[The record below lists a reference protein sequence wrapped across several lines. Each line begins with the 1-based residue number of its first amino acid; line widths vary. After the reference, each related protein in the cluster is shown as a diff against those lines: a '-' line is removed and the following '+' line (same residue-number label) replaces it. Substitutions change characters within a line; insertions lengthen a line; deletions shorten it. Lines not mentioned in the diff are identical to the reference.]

1 MITIDGDANGF
12 AEIVQ
17 GIFDNR
23 AILLLAGDDDIVDP
37 SNMCSQWLHFWQRTI
52 CQVQF
57 TYVEDITPGDRR
69 QRNARVTP
77 RIARRPV

>member
-1 MITIDGDANGF
+1 MITIDSDANGF

-37 SNMCSQWLHFWQRTI
+37 SKSAANGCTF
-52 CQVQF
+52 
-57 TYVEDITPGDRR
+57 G
-69 QRNARVTP
+69 NARY
-77 RIARRPV
+77 ARCSSRM